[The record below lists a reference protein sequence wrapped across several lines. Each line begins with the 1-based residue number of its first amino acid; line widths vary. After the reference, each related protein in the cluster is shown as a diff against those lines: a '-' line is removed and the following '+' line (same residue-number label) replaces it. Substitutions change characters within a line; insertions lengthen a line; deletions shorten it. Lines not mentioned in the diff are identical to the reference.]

1 MIIMENSVINKSG
14 RTDMKTVL
22 LWSAVTAG
30 LVLAVLSALKIC
42 TAACSESTKYDIF
55 GIDFGWF
62 GVVFFIISIVTLG
75 LRNRGAW
82 LSSCFSSLVF
92 AGFGAELRFLWL
104 QKFVI
109 GRWCPLCLW
118 IAVMV
123 FVAAI
128 VLVYEKFLVTRMSR
142 GDMKSSLKFLVIML
156 VAIALGAMSAMVGV
170 RKEADAAGLNIYL
183 GKQNSPT
190 TVYFVSDWFCPGC
203 RRLEPKIEKMYPAL
217 ARQTRI
223 AFIDYP
229 IHPETSNY
237 TPYNL
242 QFLVYE
248 KDKYIQLRRALS
260 ELSMKVKAP
269 SNEQVQAAVAPY
281 GVKLRQL
288 NFMDVMNGVKQNES
302 IYRGY
307 GVNATPTVV
316 VANEKTK
323 KRKLLVGD
331 GEITSQAIN
340 AAISAVE
347 K

>member
-1 MIIMENSVINKSG
+1 MEKSVIDKSG
-14 RTDMKTVL
+14 RTDVKLVL

-42 TAACSESTKYDIF
+42 TSACSESAKYDIF
-55 GIDFGWF
+55 GMDFGWF
-62 GVVFFIISIVTLG
+62 GVAFFMASIVALG
-75 LRNRGAW
+75 LRKRISS
-82 LSSCFSSLVF
+82 LSGCFSALVF
-92 AGFGAELRFLWL
+92 AGFGAELRFLWV

-118 IAVMV
+118 IAVTV

-128 VLVYEKFLVTRMSR
+128 VLAYEKIFVARMSG
-142 GDMKSSLKFLVIML
+142 GDMKGFLKFMVIML
-156 VAIALGAMSAMVGV
+156 VAVVLGSMAALVGV
-170 RKEADAAGLNIYL
+170 RKEAEAEAAGLNLYL
-183 GKQNSPT
+183 GKTDSQT

-203 RRLEPKIEKMYPAL
+203 RRIEPKIENIYPAL
-217 ARQTRI
+217 ARQVRI
-223 AFIDYP
+223 AFVDYP
-229 IHPETSNY
+229 IHPETSNF

-242 QFLVYE
+242 QFLLYE

-260 ELSMKVKAP
+260 ELSMRVKAP
-269 SNEQVQAAVAPY
+269 TNEQVQAAVAPY

-288 NFMDVMNGVKQNES
+288 NFMDVINGVKLNES

-307 GVNATPTVV
+307 GVTATPTVV

-331 GEITSQAIN
+331 GEITRQAIQ
-340 AAISAVE
+340 AAITAVE
-347 K
+347 RK